1 MQNKACAVI
10 CEYNPFHNGHKY
22 QLEYIKKNFGLP
34 CVGIMSGDF
43 VQRGEIAF
51 ADKYSRAEKAAEH
64 GADVILE
71 LPFPFCCMTAEKF
84 AEKGVEIA
92 EKSGMCSHLAF
103 GSESGDLESIKKTA
117 ELLLDGKFIREL
129 EKSRKENPNI
139 SFASL
144 RSEKIAEKLGE
155 KYAVIL
161 ENPNDILAVEYV
173 KAIIKTNSKLVPI
186 AVERT
191 AAHGADT
198 AACGIFASSSYI
210 RRSFYEKTDG
220 VNKYIPYKITDFG
233 IENIVSAKRRERFWK
248 NVHLALMR
256 ETPERLKDICE
267 LSGGLEY
274 ALVNAAKSRKTI
286 DETMEKLKSKTLTN
300 AKIRRMMLFAFFGV
314 TEEKARENVRYT
326 SVLAMSE
333 NGLASELMRI
343 ARKEKQIILAQ
354 RVSAVKKDKKAY
366 EQYQFCENAGKL
378 LKLC

>member
-1 MQNKACAVI
+1 MQSKACAVI

-22 QLEYIKKNFGLP
+22 QLEYVKKNLGLP
-34 CVGIMSGDF
+34 CVCIMSGDF

-51 ADKYSRAEKAAEH
+51 ADKYARAKKAVEN
-64 GADVILE
+64 GAGVVLE

-103 GSESGDLESIKKTA
+103 GSECADLESIKKTA
-117 ELLLDGKFIREL
+117 ELLLDENFVKEL
-129 EKSRKENPNI
+129 EKSRKENPNK

-144 RSEKIAEKLGE
+144 RSEKIGEKLGKE
-155 KYAVIL
+155 YADIL

-173 KAIIKTNSKLVPI
+173 KAIIKTNSSLVPI
-186 AVERT
+186 AVKRT
-191 AAHGADT
+191 AAHGANEP
-198 AACGIFASSSYI
+198 ACGEFASSSYI
-210 RRSFYEKTDG
+210 RRSFYEKTDD
-220 VNKYIPYKITDFG
+220 VNKYIPYNIEDLG
-233 IENIVSAKRRERFWK
+233 IDNIVSAEKNRRFWK

-274 ALVNAAKSRKTI
+274 ALVNAAKESKNI
-286 DETMEKLKSKTLTN
+286 EETAEKLKSKTLTD

-326 SVLAMSE
+326 GVLAMSE
-333 NGLASELMRI
+333 SESAAELMRI
-343 ARKEKQIILAQ
+343 ARREKQIVIAQ
-354 RVSAVKKDKKAY
+354 RVSAVRKDKKAY